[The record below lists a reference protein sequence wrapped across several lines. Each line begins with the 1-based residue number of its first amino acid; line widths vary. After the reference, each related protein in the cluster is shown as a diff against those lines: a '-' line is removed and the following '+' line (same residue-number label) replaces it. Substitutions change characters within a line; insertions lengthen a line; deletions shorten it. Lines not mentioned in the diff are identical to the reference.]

1 MKIGIVTCSDYPQL
15 TEPEKPL
22 IALLANHEIKA
33 EPLIWNDTSI
43 DWKKFDCL
51 LLRSIWDYHLHVEGF
66 FKWLKTL
73 EEIQVRTL
81 NSLSVVNWNRHKFYL
96 REMERKGVK
105 IIPTL
110 FIDKTTDFSLA
121 ELKGKGWEQAVI
133 KPAVSANS
141 FLTESFSLTEITTI
155 EKKFHSLA
163 IERDFLV
170 QSFMPEVQSSGEV
183 SLVFFDKQY
192 SHAVVKLP
200 AQGDFRVQ
208 EEHGGKTISFNP
220 TPSVI
225 DTATNILSWIQEDL
239 LYARVDGV
247 IRDGEFILMELE
259 LIEPELFFHFD
270 KESTKRFVEAVLKIL
285 VL

>member
-1 MKIGIVTCSDYPQL
+1 MKIGIVTCNEYPQL

-22 IALLANHEIKA
+22 IGLLASHGIEA
-33 EPLIWNDTSI
+33 EPLVWNDASI

-51 LLRSIWDYHLHVEGF
+51 LLRSVWDYHLLVKEF
-66 FKWLKTL
+66 FEWLSML
-73 EEIQVRTL
+73 GEIQVLTL
-81 NSLSVVNWNRHKFYL
+81 NSLPVVNWNRHKFYL
-96 REMERKGVK
+96 QELENKGVK
-105 IIPTL
+105 IVPTL
-110 FIDKTTDFSLA
+110 FVDKTTNFSLA
-121 ELKGKGWEQAVI
+121 ELKSKGWKQAVI

-141 FLTESFSLTEITTI
+141 FLTESFSFTEIPSI
-155 EKKFHSLA
+155 EKKFHGLA
-163 IERDFLV
+163 AERDFLV

-208 EEHGGKTISFNP
+208 EEHGGKTISFDP

-225 DTATNILSWIQEDL
+225 DTATKILSWVEEDL

-247 IRDGEFILMELE
+247 IRNGEFILMELE
-259 LIEPELFFHFD
+259 LIEPELFFHFN
-270 KESTKRFVEAVLKIL
+270 KEAAGRFVEAVLKML
-285 VL
+285 